1 MKQNETSPHNR
12 GAKSSVETDDMDL
25 DLSEASS
32 RRERIR
38 QMHDSHEQ
46 LTVGEIVEDMTR
58 NVEVDRAM
66 VIGTISELER
76 AGFLMILDHHK
87 VPRNRRVRIP

>member
-1 MKQNETSPHNR
+1 
-12 GAKSSVETDDMDL
+12 MDL
-25 DLSEASS
+25 DLSDASS

-58 NVEVDRAM
+58 HVEVNYGM

-76 AGFLMILDHHK
+76 AGFLMVLDHHK

>member
-1 MKQNETSPHNR
+1 MLKNGPRRDRVFGPVEPMKQNETSPHNR

-25 DLSEASS
+25 DLSDASS

-46 LTVGEIVEDMTR
+46 LTVGEIIEDMTR
-58 NVEVDRAM
+58 HVEV
-66 VIGTISELER
+66 
-76 AGFLMILDHHK
+76 
-87 VPRNRRVRIP
+87 N